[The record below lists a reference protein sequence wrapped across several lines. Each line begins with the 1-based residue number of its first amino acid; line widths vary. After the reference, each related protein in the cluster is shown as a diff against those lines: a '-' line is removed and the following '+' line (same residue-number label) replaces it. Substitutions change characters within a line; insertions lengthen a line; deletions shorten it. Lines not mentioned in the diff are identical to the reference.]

1 MSSFFRSIKIRIWK
15 YWGLP
20 KSLYLNI
27 KYFGLKDGLK
37 LPILLSGKVVLK
49 NCKGT
54 CKINSPLKRG
64 MIIIGFTSTPLS
76 TLKEH
81 SVWNV
86 EGELEF
92 KGNATLGRGTKIA
105 VGKNAKLTIGNQFEI
120 TANSSISCHNE
131 IVIGENC
138 LFSWDIL
145 LLDTDG
151 HPIFSQ
157 ENELMNPNGKIVI
170 GDNCWL
176 GCRCLILKNSHIPRD
191 SIVAAGSL
199 VNKRFLQA
207 NSLIAGVPATLKQ
220 KNLYRYRYGKIIPGV
235 NDNL

>member
-1 MSSFFRSIKIRIWK
+1 MTK
-15 YWGLP
+15 YLGLP

-27 KYFGLKDGLK
+27 KYFGIKDGLK
-37 LPILLSGKVVLK
+37 LPIMLAGKVVLK

-54 CKINSPLKRG
+54 VKIGSPLKRG
-64 MIIIGFTSTPLS
+64 MILIGFTSTPLS

-81 SVWNV
+81 SVWNI

-105 VGKNAKLTIGNQFEI
+105 VGKNAKLTIGKHFEI

-131 IVIGENC
+131 IVIGEKC

-151 HPIFSQ
+151 HPYFSQ
-157 ENELMNPNGKIVI
+157 QNELMNPNGKIIV

-176 GCRCLILKNSHIPRD
+176 GCRCLVLKNTQIGSG
-191 SIVAAGSL
+191 SIVASGSL
-199 VNKRFLQA
+199 LNKKFEKTDC
-207 NSLIAGVPATLKQ
+207 LIAGAPA
-220 KNLYRYRYGKIIPGV
+220 KIKKENISRTKS
-235 NDNL
+235 